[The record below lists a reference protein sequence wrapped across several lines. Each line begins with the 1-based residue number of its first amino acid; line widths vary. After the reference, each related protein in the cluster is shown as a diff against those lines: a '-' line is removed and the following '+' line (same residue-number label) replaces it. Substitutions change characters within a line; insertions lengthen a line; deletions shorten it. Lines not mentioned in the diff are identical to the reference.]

1 MSANGQPW
9 NRSAAGVI
17 GRLASLALGVWCVS
31 VLAAGL
37 RNPGFTIS
45 DPSSAAYGWTT
56 NGTVTVGSGQALIAE
71 DGVHLPVRLSQS
83 FVLSSNVTRIHI
95 TLQTLNLSA
104 NDPGQPMDA
113 FQISLLDGANNSPVP
128 TTGQDG
134 TSAFFSFQ
142 QDGRAY
148 FGSTTTVPGAGAS
161 GGVWSPSLPAV
172 ITLDVSAFTADTN
185 AVLSFD
191 LLGFDQAGSGVVLA
205 GVRLEGIEPTA
216 VADAVST
223 LEDVPA
229 VFAVLAND
237 TSNPGTPLN
246 PASVQIVQ
254 SPAHGTATINPA
266 TGAILY
272 QPATNYAGGDSL
284 TYTVADADGNRS
296 AAGTV
301 SITVVPVND
310 APTLTALGDL
320 VMDED
325 ATTRNVN
332 LTGINA
338 GGGETQT
345 LTVTASSSAPA
356 IVPHPAVSY
365 ASPSAIGTLS
375 LTPAL
380 NASGVVVITVI
391 VGDNGGRDSS
401 GVDAV
406 TNTFTVTVA
415 PVNDPPAFDPVSD
428 AFVRVGQTF
437 NLTLTASDVES
448 PAAAL
453 QFELVSGPVGLTVS
467 PAGAL
472 AWTVPD
478 PPGAVTNTVTVKVT
492 DDGTPARSAT
502 STFSLIV
509 VLRPVLQITRTESGM
524 LLQWTSTPGFRYQ
537 LQATTDITVPAWA
550 SVGAETTA
558 SGTTMSQLDP
568 DVSAPLKIY
577 RLTVRP

>member
-1 MSANGQPW
+1 MSAKRQPW
-9 NRSAAGVI
+9 NRAAAGVI
-17 GRLASLALGVWCVS
+17 GRLASLALGAWCVS
-31 VLAAGL
+31 AQAAGL

-45 DPSSAAYGWTT
+45 DPLSAAYGWTT

-113 FQISLLDGANNSPVP
+113 FQISLLDGANNPLVP

-134 TSAFFSFQ
+134 TSAFFSCQ
-142 QDGRAY
+142 QDGRVY

-161 GGVWSPSLPAV
+161 GSVWSPSLPAV

-185 AVLSFD
+185 TVLSFD

-216 VADAVST
+216 FADAVST
-223 LEDVPA
+223 LEDASA

-266 TGAILY
+266 TGAIHY

-310 APTLTALGDL
+310 APTLAALGDL

-325 ATTRNVN
+325 ATTRTVN
-332 LTGINA
+332 LTGISA
-338 GGGETQT
+338 GGGEAQN

-365 ASPSAIGTLS
+365 ASPSATGTLS

-406 TNTFTVTVA
+406 TNTFTVTVV
-415 PVNDPPAFDPVSD
+415 PVNDAPAFDPVSD
-428 AFVRVGQTF
+428 AFVMAGQTISR
-437 NLTLTASDVES
+437 TLTASDVES
-448 PAAAL
+448 PTINL
-453 QFELVSGPVGLTVS
+453 QFELLSGPAGLTVTS
-467 PAGAL
+467 AGVLDWA
-472 AWTVPD
+472 VP
-478 PPGAVTNTVTVKVT
+478 PPGAVTNIVTVKVT

-502 STFSLIV
+502 NQFFIIV
-509 VLRPVLQITRTESGM
+509 VSRPALQITRTESGM
-524 LLQWTSTPGFRYQ
+524 QLQWASIPGFRYQ
-537 LQATTDITVPAWA
+537 LQATSDITSPAWT
-550 SVGAETTA
+550 SVGLETTA
-558 SGTTMSQLDP
+558 SGTAMSQLDP
-568 DVSAPLKIY
+568 DVSAPRKYY